1 MMEDELDEKE
11 VNEIKTRKLQF
22 MVNERFISTTLQEL
36 MDKLSLSS
44 ETVIEIWYSF
54 ALDKPKQKLS
64 IPQDEWISVIR
75 ALSHHR
81 NEKARSYVT
90 GFSNGDLKILDGK
103 EKTH

>member
-1 MMEDELDEKE
+1 
-11 VNEIKTRKLQF
+11 
-22 MVNERFISTTLQEL
+22 MVNDRFITTTLQEL

-54 ALDKPKQKLS
+54 ALDKPKQKVS

-103 EKTH
+103 EKAH